1 MLTDEELTALRLD
14 AILALRCQITG
25 DTAGLVAIINANEER
40 VPDFLAALLGLAEA
54 GFTMASADPAG
65 LLAELA
71 ERTRSGAS

>member
-1 MLTDEELTALRLD
+1 MPQDLTDVRLD
-14 AILALRCQITG
+14 AIVALRCQITG
-25 DTAGLVAIINANEER
+25 DTEGLVAIVNANEHR

-54 GFTMASADPAG
+54 GFTMASADPAA